1 MKQTIS
7 RRNFLALAA
16 TMPVFINTSASATTM
31 AAPGKKT
38 VGIALGGGGARGL
51 AHVEML
57 AVLDELGI
65 RAHRISGT
73 SMGAVI
79 AALYAEGRSAAK
91 IKSIVDAALTQHH
104 GSIGFIRKEM
114 LEWIDLVD
122 PSIGKK
128 SLLNTS
134 DFISFIHDQIKAKT
148 FAELKIPL
156 RVVAADIQRREQVIL
171 HKDDLA
177 TALKASFAFPGLF
190 DPVTIQDRTLVDG
203 GIVNPVPYDLLLDE
217 CDITIAVDVAG
228 NDTYVPQAKHSF
240 FEVIHESFQTM
251 ENTILQ
257 AKMTDQPPGIYVKPD
272 LVDIRLLDYPKAE
285 EIYRQARPAREQLK
299 HSLQQLLV

>member
-7 RRNFLALAA
+7 RRNFLALSAS
-16 TMPVFINTSASATTM
+16 MPLLVSGTASATTTGS
-31 AAPGKKT
+31 PGKKT

-79 AALYAEGRSAAK
+79 AALYAEGHSATE
-91 IKSIVDAALTQHH
+91 IKSIVNDALAHHH
-104 GSIGFIRKEM
+104 GSVGFIRKEA
-114 LEWIDLVD
+114 LEWINLVD

-128 SLLNTS
+128 GLLNTS

-148 FAELKIPL
+148 FTELKIPL

-171 HKDDLA
+171 RKGDLA

-190 DPVTIQDRTLVDG
+190 DPVIIQDRTLVDG
-203 GIVNPVPYDLLLDE
+203 GIVNPVPYDLLLKE

-228 NDTYVPQAKHSF
+228 NDTHVPQTRHSF

-251 ENTILQ
+251 EKTILQ
-257 AKMTDQPPGIYVKPD
+257 AKMTDQPPAIYVKPD
-272 LVDIRLLDYPKAE
+272 LVDIRLLDYPKAK
-285 EIYRQARPAREQLK
+285 EIYRQALPAREQLK
-299 HSLQQLLV
+299 HSLQQLLA